1 MKAMI
6 LAAGLGTR
14 MRPLTLT
21 TPKPL
26 LPVAGKPLIQYHIE
40 RLVAAGVTGIVI
52 NHAWLGEQLEQ
63 RYGDGSELGANITWS
78 AEGEPLETGGGIFR
92 ALQHLSPDGEPFIL
106 VNGDV
111 FTNFCFAGLSDRLQ
125 TPEDKAHLVMVP
137 NPDHNPGG
145 DFALETN
152 RVLAGVQPAYT
163 FSGLSVLTPALFED
177 CEPGAFALA
186 PLLRS
191 AMAEQ
196 KVSGELFQ
204 GYWRDIGTPER
215 LHEVSDA
222 VLKGEIDGI

>member
-40 RLVAAGVTGIVI
+40 RLVAAGITELVI

-63 RYGDGSELGANITWS
+63 QLGNGSEFGAHITWS

-92 ALQHLSPDGEPFIL
+92 ALPWLSSDNEPFVL
-106 VNGDV
+106 LNGDL
-111 FTNFCFAGLSDRLQ
+111 FTNYPLARLADLTLQEQDR
-125 TPEDKAHLVMVP
+125 AHLVLVP
-137 NPDHNPGG
+137 NPEHNPQG

-152 RVLAGVQPAYT
+152 RVLARGQTAYT
-163 FSGLSVLTPALFED
+163 FSGLSVLSPALFAG
-177 CEPGAFALA
+177 CEAGRFALA
-186 PLLRS
+186 PLLRE
-191 AMAEQ
+191 AMADGA
-196 KVSGELFQ
+196 VSGELFR

-215 LHEVSDA
+215 LREVSES
-222 VLKGEIDGI
+222 VQRGEIDGI